1 MDILTQTGTKRAVCF
16 DKNRYP
22 LFSDVKDSATHG
34 ICLKRARIDEDNIF
48 ITDFTQVKKN

>member
-1 MDILTQTGTKRAVCF
+1 MDILTQTGTKRVVCF